1 MAQIN
6 LLQTQGAGKKKKI
19 LADGAKPGS
28 QAKSQPFKFDFNIK
42 SLSKWFYQVSA
53 GVIIFMVLTGASLFY
68 FSFRAGKELNAA
80 KNKELIFSGS
90 PKELKELQDKKKNLE
105 DALVILKGILENKTY
120 LAPIMNALSND
131 VPDGIWFN
139 QVVFQQQSSAKDKDA
154 AKVFIL
160 KINGFIYSRVAGSEI
175 DILEQFTR
183 LLKDDNLLKDSI
195 DNVKIGTVSKSAI
208 VKQDITNFDME
219 ILFK

>member
-1 MAQIN
+1 
-6 LLQTQGAGKKKKI
+6 
-19 LADGAKPGS
+19 
-28 QAKSQPFKFDFNIK
+28 
-42 SLSKWFYQVSA
+42 
-53 GVIIFMVLTGASLFY
+53 
-68 FSFRAGKELNAA
+68 
-80 KNKELIFSGS
+80 
-90 PKELKELQDKKKNLE
+90 LE